1 MLLTG
6 RAFSPRKVKSR
17 VASRCW
23 LSLYAQLWVENRSGS
38 CRSALRSFGEEMASQ
53 ALFLLFQAKVQKE
66 LSGLGKWAGREWGEE
81 PDNLLYSPEVKA
93 WLESFRSKAA
103 SWHKLESPVFGN
115 GRDKRSWALTDFCE
129 LRQQDYPERCL
140 WGLG

>member
-17 VASRCW
+17 LASRCW

-81 PDNLLYSPEVKA
+81 PDNLLYNPEVKIKGGSLTQA
-93 WLESFRSKAA
+93 GVSCVWKWKRQR
-103 SWHKLESPVFGN
+103 KL
-115 GRDKRSWALTDFCE
+115 
-129 LRQQDYPERCL
+129 
-140 WGLG
+140 GLDRLL